1 MLLWDND
8 SQFPENYS
16 SNWKI
21 SDLMSF
27 QISQIYS
34 KTKVF
39 WKQVTLFHHLVPG
52 VIRCVFE
59 PNASLIF
66 PKCLGWWQRFH
77 SIIWISINSWTCSLL
92 PSILIY
98 IHIYANVIYAVLGL
112 HMFVFHWFFSF
123 PLFLRKTA
131 SVYTLFWIVCAPEC
145 LSARGNKI
153 KKPEFIFI
161 AKLCWTFTV
170 DQVNKK
176 NLGYRNELS
185 QPAPKLRR
193 KKQTSVKS
201 TGMQGTGDPSNSG
214 DKMFLQDS

>member
-1 MLLWDND
+1 MLGMMAEIPFNNLNQY
-8 SQFPENYS
+8 QFMNMFIITI
-16 SNWKI
+16 N
-21 SDLMSF
+21 F
-27 QISQIYS
+27 NIYS
-34 KTKVF
+34 YLCKCD
-39 WKQVTLFHHLVPG
+39 
-52 VIRCVFE
+52 ICCVRT
-59 PNASLIF
+59 SYV
-66 PKCLGWWQRFH
+66 C
-77 SIIWISINSWTCSLL
+77 
-92 PSILIY
+92 
-98 IHIYANVIYAVLGL
+98 
-112 HMFVFHWFFSF
+112 FHWFFSF
-123 PLFLRKTA
+123 PLFLRKTV